1 MRPWRSSPRSSP
13 VSSANPD
20 VDRARRV
27 FWFGWLAGGAV
38 VALTFRPP
46 EGKDAV
52 VAITW
57 MVFAWI
63 YAYFRTPFIKI
74 GDRIYAFT
82 LAQRGVDPPPDAYG
96 QLLTAAKMWWVAALF
111 SSSVVFVAVNEG
123 MTHPASIGGAA
134 LSALLFFGLGR
145 ADASE
150 GFPVAR
156 RQRIPLAV
164 AAITSIPLLCL
175 PALAYFAGFRAGGG
189 SFAPP
194 QDAESGGAGDG

>member
-1 MRPWRSSPRSSP
+1 MLFAAGAAVAVITTIVAGFLSES
-13 VSSANPD
+13 D

-96 QLLTAAKMWWVAALF
+96 Q
-111 SSSVVFVAVNEG
+111 
-123 MTHPASIGGAA
+123 
-134 LSALLFFGLGR
+134 
-145 ADASE
+145 
-150 GFPVAR
+150 
-156 RQRIPLAV
+156 
-164 AAITSIPLLCL
+164 
-175 PALAYFAGFRAGGG
+175 
-189 SFAPP
+189 
-194 QDAESGGAGDG
+194 